1 MTARTLRTLGL
12 VASLAVAG
20 VAFAQRHALAAEGPG
35 PQIPAWID
43 EVTLN
48 GFLSTSYSY
57 GFNHSQSQTNQ
68 LRVFDFA
75 DNSFKLDLFEL
86 VLQRAAAKSGDA
98 GFRVD
103 IALGSSVPRVSSS
116 HGLFRADS
124 TTEDIDVQQAFASY
138 VARLGSGL
146 RIDVGKF
153 VTLHGETAY
162 VEAL

>member
-1 MTARTLRTLGL
+1 VLFR
-12 VASLAVAG
+12 S
-20 VAFAQRHALAAEGPG
+20 
-35 PQIPAWID
+35 
-43 EVTLN
+43 
-48 GFLSTSYSY
+48 
-57 GFNHSQSQTNQ
+57 
-68 LRVFDFA
+68 FDFA

-153 VTLHGETAY
+153 VTLHGYEVIEGYDGWNDNATRSLLLGFPIPFPHHGPRPTA
-162 VEAL
+162 